1 MAARARHFPLAAAAQ
16 VTYPSQVPAAPIEV
30 TSIGDAERALAYFNG
45 FHDGFIQRLVVTSL
59 DAIDPDLSQTCT
71 GLFQVDLE
79 LAHYNSAADGR
90 PLQPHT
96 RRVYARFEG
105 VREPRFEF
113 AEEYLGNTIIALD
126 VVPVTRR
133 PMSMPRDE
141 ACLALELTR
150 IFLVEAERRWE
161 TRRLRLFT
169 FERATFRE
177 GDA

>member
-1 MAARARHFPLAAAAQ
+1 M
-16 VTYPSQVPAAPIEV
+16 TYPSRVAVAPIEV
-30 TSIGDAERALAYFNG
+30 TSVADAERALAYFNG
-45 FHDGFIQRLVVTSL
+45 FHDGLIQRLAITSL
-59 DAIDPDLSQTCT
+59 DTIDPDLSQTCT
-71 GLFQVDLE
+71 GLFTVDVE
-79 LAHYNSAADGR
+79 FAHYNYAAGGR

-96 RRVYARFEG
+96 RRVYAHFEG
-105 VREPRFEF
+105 VREPRCEF
-113 AEEYLGNTIIALD
+113 SEEYLGSPIIALD

-150 IFLVEAERRWE
+150 SFLIEAERRWE

-169 FERATFRE
+169 FEHASFRE